1 MFKKRANSNTNN
13 SSSNVG
19 VIVNQ
24 NNMQILNSGG
34 SPTKLNNGEK
44 GGELDLRKE
53 KKEINLSPK
62 NDMSS

>member
-1 MFKKRANSNTNN
+1 
-13 SSSNVG
+13 
-19 VIVNQ
+19 
-24 NNMQILNSGG
+24 MQILNSGG

-62 NDMSS
+62 NDMNSQQ